1 MDKER
6 FENIQRLHVAEGNLA
21 ALLEAFGSDL
31 AERERYK
38 DLDGMD
44 AIHLY
49 LIRKY
54 GWLPRDVVTMRP
66 SEIRLALHV
75 EMQNWTLRPE
85 LR

>member
-1 MDKER
+1 MNKAQ
-6 FENIQRLHVAEGNLA
+6 FENVQRLHVAEGNLT

-31 AERERYK
+31 AEKEGY
-38 DLDGMD
+38 MD
-44 AIHLY
+44 VGGLEAVHVY

-66 SEIRLALHV
+66 SELRLALHV
-75 EMQNWTLRPE
+75 EMQGWTLRPE